1 MAPDVDIAVVGGGIV
16 GAATARALGAHA
28 GPVVLLEQFT
38 LGHERGS
45 SHGSSRIF
53 RLNYP
58 DERYVRMAQ
67 AADLAWREL
76 EHERGVT
83 LVERLGALD
92 LGPVASE
99 TGRALAACGV
109 QYATL
114 SAPEVEE
121 RWPLHLEPEETA
133 VYQADGG
140 FSHAERSHGAL
151 VDSAREAGVEVRES
165 TPVLGLSLGR
175 RSVELQLERGTLV
188 ARAVVVTA
196 GAWASELL
204 EQVDVDLPVVPTRET
219 VVYLDVPGAETIP
232 PVIDYARLPA
242 KRDGGITRVGQAAYA
257 LPAPGIGLKAG
268 LHHSGPVAHPDEV
281 GAVPEDGVRDW
292 VSGWATSRYAEVGEL
307 RRVET
312 CLYTSTADESFVLE
326 RHGRVVV
333 GSACSGHGFKFA
345 PVVGRTLAALARE
358 AAQ

>member
-1 MAPDVDIAVVGGGIV
+1 MPPDVDIAVVGGGIV
-16 GAATARALGAHA
+16 GVATARALGSHA
-28 GPVVLLEQFT
+28 GPVVLCEQFA
-38 LGHERGS
+38 LGHDRGS

-58 DERYVRMAQ
+58 DERFVRLAQ
-67 AADLAWREL
+67 AADAAWREL
-76 EHERGVT
+76 EQERGTT

-92 LGPVASE
+92 LGPVANE
-99 TGRALAACGV
+99 TARALAACGV

-114 SAPEVEE
+114 SRGEVEE
-121 RWPLHLEPEETA
+121 RWPLRLEPDETA
-133 VYQADGG
+133 VFQADGG
-140 FSHAERSHGAL
+140 FTYAERAYEAL
-151 VDSAREAGVEVRES
+151 LASAQEAGIDVRES
-165 TPVLGLSLGR
+165 TRVVALTLGR
-175 RSVELQLERGTLV
+175 RSVELQLERETVV

-204 EQVDVDLPVVPTRET
+204 AQLDVALPVVPTRET
-219 VVYLDVPGAETIP
+219 VVYLDAPGLEAVP

-242 KRDGGITRVGQAAYA
+242 KGEGGITRVGQAVYA
-257 LPAPGIGLKAG
+257 LPAPGVGLKAG
-268 LHHSGPVAHPDEV
+268 LHHAGPVADPDES
-281 GAVPEDGVRDW
+281 GKPEESVRDW
-292 VSGWATSRYAEVGEL
+292 IAGWAASRYTAIGDPTGTA
-307 RRVET
+307 T

-358 AAQ
+358 AAT